1 MAEQQ
6 MEILEEQAKAAD
18 GLADQALVENAPSG
32 KFSKE
37 ALGTLLQSLN
47 SILAM
52 FGAEPLDMIDGD
64 LEGPI
69 PPPVFKAL
77 LMINAALQDG
87 GMGEMDLSKATD
99 DKGLKMIAGRLNALV
114 KDKAFM
120 AFINKP
126 QEGRQTMTEEIIES
140 PPGDDMEA
148 VAMEST
154 IRGPTQPD
162 IDEEQLMMSR
172 MT

>member
-1 MAEQQ
+1 
-6 MEILEEQAKAAD
+6 
-18 GLADQALVENAPSG
+18 
-32 KFSKE
+32 
-37 ALGTLLQSLN
+37 
-47 SILAM
+47 
-52 FGAEPLDMIDGD
+52 
-64 LEGPI
+64 
-69 PPPVFKAL
+69 
-77 LMINAALQDG
+77 
-87 GMGEMDLSKATD
+87 
-99 DKGLKMIAGRLNALV
+99 MIAGRLNALV

>member
-1 MAEQQ
+1 
-6 MEILEEQAKAAD
+6 
-18 GLADQALVENAPSG
+18 
-32 KFSKE
+32 
-37 ALGTLLQSLN
+37 
-47 SILAM
+47 
-52 FGAEPLDMIDGD
+52 
-64 LEGPI
+64 
-69 PPPVFKAL
+69 
-77 LMINAALQDG
+77 
-87 GMGEMDLSKATD
+87 
-99 DKGLKMIAGRLNALV
+99 
-114 KDKAFM
+114 M